1 MTTAEIAKKFGL
13 TAKKLN
19 KILAE
24 EGIQYKT
31 KSGAWLLYFK
41 YLNNRYAQ
49 AVPYTYTDSKGNVRT
64 KIHFKWTQKGREFIY
79 NTLKSKGI
87 LLKENSK

>member
-1 MTTAEIAKKFGL
+1 MTTAQIARELGI
-13 TAKKLN
+13 TTQKLN
-19 KILAE
+19 RILYE
-24 EGIQYKT
+24 EGIQYRAR
-31 KSGAWLLYFK
+31 SGAWLLYFK

-49 AVPYTYTDSKGNVRT
+49 AVPYTYTDSKGNVHT

-87 LLKENSK
+87 LPKENSK

>member
-1 MTTAEIAKKFGL
+1 MTTNQIAKDFGL
-13 TAKKLN
+13 TAQKLN

-24 EGIQYKT
+24 EGVQYRA

-79 NTLKSKGI
+79 NTLKARGI
-87 LLKENSK
+87 LPKENLK